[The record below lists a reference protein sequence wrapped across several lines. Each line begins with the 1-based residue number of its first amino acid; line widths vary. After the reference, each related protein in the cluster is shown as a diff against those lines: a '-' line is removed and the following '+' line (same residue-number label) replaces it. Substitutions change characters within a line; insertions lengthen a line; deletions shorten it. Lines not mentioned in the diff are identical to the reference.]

1 MVTDRQVRRL
11 MELIKSEI
19 SLAAAAAKAG
29 MDEKTARKYRAARKL
44 PGELQAERGR
54 RQWRTRADPFEEV
67 WPELRSALELNPG
80 LEAKTLFED
89 LQRRFPGRFADGQL
103 RTLQRRVKAW
113 RVLEG
118 PAKEIF
124 FEQEYPPGVLSQ
136 SDFTHMTSLGV
147 RIGGELFEHLVYHFV
162 LPYSNWETV
171 SICFSESFESLSE
184 GLQRALWEL
193 GGVPRAHRTD
203 RLTAAVH
210 KVEHSEEFTSSYAA
224 LLRHYGLAGEKIQ
237 AGKAHENGDVEQRH
251 HRFKRAVDQALLLRG
266 SRDFA
271 DRAEYERFLRT
282 LLEQLNSGRR
292 ERLQEELK
300 VLDRL
305 PRARLDTTKQIVVK
319 VGPGS
324 TIRVQH
330 NTYSVH
336 SRLIGERV
344 TVRIRSEELDV
355 MYAQRLVESLPRL
368 RGENRHRIDY
378 RHVIEWLVR
387 KPGAFANYRYRQDL
401 FPTSRFRQAYDS
413 LKERG
418 SVRGDK
424 EYLRI
429 LELAASEGEGV
440 VNYALGLL
448 LDAEQPVTFE
458 AVRDLVRYGKEP
470 DPVLRVEVSPV
481 DLADYD
487 SLLEQR
493 RVAV

>member
-1 MVTDRQVRRL
+1 
-11 MELIKSEI
+11 MELINTEV

-29 MDEKTARKYRAARKL
+29 MDEKTARKYLAAGKL
-44 PGELQAERGR
+44 PSELKAERGSR
-54 RQWRTRADPFEEV
+54 HWRTRADTFEEV
-67 WPELRSALELNPG
+67 WADLRSALELNPG

-89 LQRRFPGRFADGQL
+89 LQRRFPGRFADSQL

-113 RVLEG
+113 RALEG
-118 PAKEIF
+118 PAKEVF
-124 FEQEYPPGVLSQ
+124 FEQEHRPGVLSQ
-136 SDFTHMTSLGV
+136 SDFTHMGSLGV
-147 RIGGELFEHLVYHFV
+147 RIAGERFEHLVYHFV
-162 LPYSNWETV
+162 LTYSNWETV

-210 KVEHSEEFTSSYAA
+210 KVEHPEEFTSSYAA

-251 HRFKRAVDQALLLRG
+251 HRFKRALEQALLLRG

-271 DRAEYERFLRT
+271 ERAEYERFLRQ
-282 LLEQLNSGRR
+282 LLEQLNAGRR
-292 ERLQEELK
+292 QRLEEEIK
-300 VLDRL
+300 VLGRL
-305 PRARLDTTKQIVVK
+305 PAARLDTTKQVVVK
-319 VGPGS
+319 VSAGS

-344 TVRIRSEELDV
+344 TVRIRSEALEVL
-355 MYAQRLVESLPRL
+355 YAQRLVESLPRL
-368 RGENRHRIDY
+368 RGENRQRIDY

-401 FPTSRFRQAYDS
+401 FPTSRFRQAYDA
-413 LKERG
+413 LRERG
-418 SVRGDK
+418 PSGADK

-429 LELAASEGEGV
+429 LELAASEGEAV
-440 VNYALGLL
+440 VNNALGLL
-448 LDAEQPVTFE
+448 LDAEQALSLEVLRE
-458 AVRDLVRYGKEP
+458 LVRGASEAEP
-470 DPVLRVEVSPV
+470 VCRVEVPPV

-487 SLLEQR
+487 TLLEER
-493 RVAV
+493 RAAI